1 VGVKDLAVDS
11 DGQRYENQAPLRH
24 ALRRVKR
31 LQRTVSR
38 RRKGSANRR
47 KAVHKLAKAHYR
59 VACKRADQ
67 AHKLTTTLVRKAGVI
82 GIESLHV
89 SGLLANHHL
98 ALALSD
104 AALSEVHRQLRY
116 KAARAGVQLVAVDRF
131 YPSSQIHY
139 ECGYRHRSLTL
150 ADRTWVCPQ
159 CGLLVD
165 RDVNAAKNLR
175 DEALR
180 ICGVHG
186 SGYLGTENSPV
197 DRMSDCPAAAIPD
210 EAGTTAYLVVPSGTV
225 A

>member
-1 VGVKDLAVDS
+1 
-11 DGQRYENQAPLRH
+11 LRR

-31 LQRTVSR
+31 LQRAVSR
-38 RRKGSANRR
+38 RQQGSANRR
-47 KAVHKLAKAHYR
+47 KAVRTLAKAHYR

-67 AHKLTTTLVRKAGVI
+67 AHELTTALVRKASVI

-116 KAARAGVQLVAVDRF
+116 KAAGAGVQVVAVDRF
-131 YPSSQIHY
+131 YPSSQLHY
-139 ECGYRHRSLTL
+139 ECGYRHRALTL
-150 ADRTWVCPQ
+150 ADRTWRCPH

-165 RDVNAAKNLR
+165 RDVNSAKNLR

-180 ICGVHG
+180 ISGVHG
-186 SGYLGTENSPV
+186 SGYLGTENAPV
-197 DRMSDCPAAAIPD
+197 DGMVRLPGGSNPGGSRNDCLHG
-210 EAGTTAYLVVPSGTV
+210 GTFGYYRVLSRR
-225 A
+225 